1 MKEVTYENWEKNPT
15 PRMMWVWDNEEMS
28 KVNRKVVYILR
39 ENYVPNRVITVDND
53 DSDYEFYR
61 HCAEIEKQRRMTNKE
76 LSRWLQEKPTREC
89 KHCNGS
95 NDNFVY
101 CFHTYLERCANEE
114 VGDLTLIREDDGEWR
129 EPLVEV
135 E

>member
-1 MKEVTYENWEKNPT
+1 MKEVTYEDWKKNPT
-15 PRMMWVWDNEEMS
+15 PRMMWVWNWDEEA
-28 KVNRKVVYILR
+28 KIKQKVVYMIKDR
-39 ENYVPNRVITVDND
+39 YSVIAIRD
-53 DSDYEFYR
+53 DESGSGLFM

-76 LSRWLQEKPTREC
+76 LSRWLREKPTREC